1 MTPKKK
7 PPFSFVIDYLAHKE
21 PVVKPMFGCYAVYIE
36 RKIYFILRKRESHR
50 SDNGVWIAVSKADH
64 KELKKLLPSMRS
76 IKVLGNGPTNW
87 QIIPEG
93 AVSFESEVLKVC
105 EMVLKGDPRIGKIPK
120 PKKKKT
126 PPAR

>member
-1 MTPKKK
+1 MKTK
-7 PPFSFVIDYLAHKE
+7 PAIPFSFVLENLYPKVPHI
-21 PVVKPMFGCYAVYIE
+21 KPMFGCYAVYIE